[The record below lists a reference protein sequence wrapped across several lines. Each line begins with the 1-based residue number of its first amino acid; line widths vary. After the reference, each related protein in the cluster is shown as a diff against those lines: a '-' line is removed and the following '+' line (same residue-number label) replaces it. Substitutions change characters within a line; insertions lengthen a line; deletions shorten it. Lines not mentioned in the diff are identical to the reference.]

1 MRHLVRPSALVAAYF
16 DTLLPEQAQA
26 ARAVQK
32 AVQAAAPVLEQ
43 SVKWGNLT
51 FMLRGRNLMA
61 ISLHRH
67 HVHLQ
72 FFNGALLA
80 PQFEQLEGVGR
91 GMRQLRWRYGQP
103 LNEGLIKE
111 LVIASVGAAQD
122 RPQSLGSHDFVP
134 IDDTASDPAG
144 PRRP

>member
-16 DTLLPEQAQA
+16 DTLQPEQAEA

-32 AVQAAAPVLEQ
+32 AVLAAAPVLEQ

-61 ISLHRH
+61 VSLHRH

-80 PQFEQLEGVGR
+80 PRFEQLEGVGR

-103 LNEGLIKE
+103 LDQE
-111 LVIASVGAAQD
+111 LVRELVVASVGAAQD
-122 RPQSLGSHDFVP
+122 RPQSLGAHEFVP
-134 IDDTASDPAG
+134 VTGPDDQN
-144 PRRP
+144 RR

>member
-16 DTLLPEQAQA
+16 DTLQPEQAEA

-32 AVQAAAPVLEQ
+32 AVMAAAPVLEQ

-61 ISLHRH
+61 VSLHRH

-80 PQFEQLEGVGR
+80 PRFEQLEGVGR
-91 GMRQLRWRYGQP
+91 GMRQLRWRYGQS
-103 LNEGLIKE
+103 LDQE
-111 LVIASVGAAQD
+111 LVRELVTASVGAAQD
-122 RPQSLGSHDFVP
+122 RPQSLRTHDFMPV
-134 IDDTASDPAG
+134 AG
-144 PRRP
+144 PEDQNRR